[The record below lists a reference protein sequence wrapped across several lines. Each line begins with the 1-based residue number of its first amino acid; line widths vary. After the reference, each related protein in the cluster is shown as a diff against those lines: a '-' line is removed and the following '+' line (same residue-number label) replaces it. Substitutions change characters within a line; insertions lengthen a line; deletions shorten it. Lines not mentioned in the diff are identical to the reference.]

1 MRERTAVA
9 YWLLLSISTLMFGI
23 LGSSIAAEPQVA
35 ADSDRKAAEI
45 IYGLMP
51 RQETGA
57 LDFVQQHPEFDGRG
71 VVVAIFDTG
80 VDPGVV
86 GLQTTPDGR
95 PKVIDIVDATGSGDV
110 DMSKVVTQE
119 NGQVTGLSGRVLK
132 LDPKWKMSDGKVRVG
147 MKAGY

>member
-1 MRERTAVA
+1 MRERNAVA
-9 YWLLLSISTLMFGI
+9 YWLLLSVSTLLFGI
-23 LGSSIAAEPQVA
+23 IESGHAAEPTSVA
-35 ADSDRKAAEI
+35 TSERDAAET

-57 LDFVQQHPEFDGRG
+57 LDFLKQHPEYDGRG

-110 DMSKVVTQE
+110 DMSKVVTPE
-119 NGQVTGLSGRVLK
+119 GGKVTGLSGRVLR
-132 LDPKWKMSDGKVRVG
+132 LDPNGSFPTAKFASE
-147 MKAGY
+147 